1 MDTLAAM
8 RDEGHEQVSFFSDPS
23 SGLRCIIAI
32 HDTTLGPSLGGTRM
46 WPYES
51 EADALADVLRLS
63 KAMTYKSA
71 AAGLDLGGGK
81 GLIIGD
87 PHRDKSEAL
96 LLAYARAVDAL
107 GGRYI
112 TAEDVGT
119 TPADLEVVMRGTR
132 HMVGRPPHAGGSGD
146 SAPPTGLAVYEGMRA
161 CAAEV
166 YGSPIL
172 EGRTVAL
179 QGFGKVASYLTGYLI
194 EGGARV
200 VTADPYPGAQ
210 EAARE
215 MGASVVGTDDI
226 YDVECDIFSP
236 CALGGVLNADTIPR
250 LRCGIVAGSAN
261 NQLLTPEDDERL
273 HSAGIL
279 YAPDFLISAGGI
291 VDLSFELYGY
301 DPVAAKRA
309 VAQIGERVA
318 EVIAEAK
325 AEGVTTT
332 VAAERMAERRLEA
345 ARAPRAA

>member
-1 MDTLAAM
+1 VDTLNAM
-8 RDEGHEQVSFFSDPS
+8 RAAGHEQVSFFSDPD

-87 PHRDKSEAL
+87 PHRDKTEAL
-96 LLAYARAVDAL
+96 LLAYARAVDSL

-132 HMVGRPPHAGGSGD
+132 HMVGRPQHMGGSGD
-146 SAPPTGLAVYEGMRA
+146 SVPPTALAVYEGMRA

-166 YGSPIL
+166 YGSPSL

-179 QGFGKVASYLTGYLI
+179 QGFGKVASNVARYLF

-200 VTADPYPGAQ
+200 VTADPYAGAQ

-215 MGASVVGTDDI
+215 MGATVIGLDEI
-226 YDVECDIFSP
+226 YDVEGDIFSP
-236 CALGGVLNADTIPR
+236 CALGGVLNEDTIPR

-261 NQLLTPEDDERL
+261 NQLLTPEDGDRL
-273 HSAGIL
+273 QAAGIL

-301 DPVAAKRA
+301 DPVAAERS

-318 EVIAEAK
+318 EVIAMAK
-325 AEGVTTT
+325 AERVTTA

-345 ARAPRAA
+345 ARNARAA